1 MRRWLVI
8 SLGIVVVLIF
18 GLSVAVRALF
28 PPPIPEPPTPAD
40 AVADFHL
47 NEIDLATSSAML
59 VSIDNRTDGPLVV
72 DLTALGPA
80 VAKGLRLFDPFRNEW
95 KWFDAEGRS
104 AIVALHATAPS
115 AMGWP
120 TETTLTIE
128 PGQSGSVLLALDP
141 DVRLGAINW
150 VARLRRVPDRLI
162 YVLDCELPLRDVSSG
177 RNHTVRVT
185 AKGEA
190 AYLPRP

>member
-1 MRRWLVI
+1 MRRWLI
-8 SLGIVVVLIF
+8 LSIGIVILLTVGIVFL
-18 GLSVAVRALF
+18 VRSIM
-28 PPPIPEPPTPAD
+28 PPPIPDPPFIAD

-95 KWFDAEGRS
+95 KWFDVEGRS
-104 AIVALHATAPS
+104 ATVAFHATAPS